1 MAISDPRA
9 TPAPASGHS
18 LGELA
23 GGLAGDVQDLVRGEL
38 ALARAELD
46 HKLHG
51 LIAGAIS
58 IVGGALVAF
67 AGLVVLL
74 EGGAAIL
81 AKWLPTWAAL
91 LVIGLVIVAVGGLI
105 ARAGLA
111 KLSLRN
117 LTPDRTA
124 ANLQKDGRTLKEHL

>member
-1 MAISDPRA
+1 M
-9 TPAPASGHS
+9 
-18 LGELA
+18 
-23 GGLAGDVQDLVRGEL
+23 

-46 HKLHG
+46 QKLHG

-58 IVGGALVAF
+58 VVGGALVAF

-81 AKWLPTWAAL
+81 ARWVPAWASL
-91 LVIGLVIVAVGGLI
+91 LIVGAVIIVVGGLI

-111 KLSLRN
+111 ALSLRN
-117 LTPDRTA
+117 LTPSKTA
-124 ANLQKDGRTLKEHL
+124 SSLGKDARLVKEHI

>member
-1 MAISDPRA
+1 MANTDPRDFA
-9 TPAPASGHS
+9 QPAHS
-18 LGELA
+18 LGEIA

-46 HKLHG
+46 HKLHN
-51 LIAGAIS
+51 LIGGAIS
-58 IVGGALVAF
+58 LVGGALVAF

-74 EGGAAIL
+74 EGGTAVL
-81 AKWLPTWAAL
+81 ARWLPAWAAL
-91 LVIGLVIVAVGGLI
+91 LIVGLVIVLVGGLI

-111 KLSLRN
+111 RLSLKN

-124 ANLQKDGRTLKEHL
+124 ANLQKDGRFLKEHL